1 MRLYR
6 LICSHYAII
15 DAQGFH
21 YTYILSTEYQ
31 KAFRVFDRDG
41 NGSITVKE
49 LGRAMRQ
56 LGMNPSDHE
65 LHDMI
70 SEIDADGER

>member
-1 MRLYR
+1 MEYQKALR
-6 LICSHYAII
+6 
-15 DAQGFH
+15 FV
-21 YTYILSTEYQ
+21 EYQ

-56 LGMNPSDHE
+56 LGMNPTDHE

-70 SEIDADGER
+70 TEIDADGECMGETGRGC